1 MPQSSVSSLRRWS
14 SAGASLDVVLPLVT
28 TFVSGAF
35 AVAVAMRYIRK
46 RRPSHL
52 AWAIGLLLFAVAAL
66 CGYLARSGGATD
78 LEYRLFYLFGAIANV
93 AWLALGT
100 VFIVAPRYGRV
111 ALAAVLALTV
121 AAVYA
126 VFSTPVDLAV
136 AVDTGRGFPDGSLPR
151 ILAGIGS
158 GLGSLVLIGGALWS
172 AWIFVRRRDQ
182 GRRALANVIIAA
194 GVFIAAAG
202 GTVAFT
208 GASGIL
214 ELTNLIGVSVMFV
227 GFLLA

>member
-1 MPQSSVSSLRRWS
+1 
-14 SAGASLDVVLPLVT
+14 VVPLVT
-28 TFVSGAF
+28 TLVSGAF
-35 AVAVAMRYIRK
+35 AVTVALRYVRK
-46 RRPSHL
+46 RRPAQL
-52 AWAIGLLLFAVAAL
+52 AWAIGLLLFAVAAFM
-66 CGYLARSGGATD
+66 GFLARTGGATE

-100 VFIVAPRYGRV
+100 ILIVAPRFGRV
-111 ALAAVLALTV
+111 ALAAVLALSAV
-121 AAVYA
+121 AVYA
-126 VFSTPVDLAV
+126 VFATPVDIAV
-136 AVDTGRGFPDGSLPR
+136 AIDTGRGFPDGSLPR

-172 AWIFVRRRDQ
+172 AWVFFRRRNQ
-182 GRRALANVIIAA
+182 GRRALANAIIAI

-208 GASGIL
+208 GASGVL
-214 ELTNLIGVSVMFV
+214 EVTNLLGVAVMFV

>member
-1 MPQSSVSSLRRWS
+1 MI
-14 SAGASLDVVLPLVT
+14 PLVT
-28 TFVSGAF
+28 TLVSGAF
-35 AVAVAMRYIRK
+35 AVAVAVRYARK
-46 RRPSHL
+46 RRPALL
-52 AWAIGLLLFAVAAL
+52 AWAIGLSLFAVAAFM
-66 CGYLARSGGATD
+66 GFLARTGGPTEA
-78 LEYRLFYLFGAIANV
+78 EYRLFYLFGAVANV

-100 VFIVAPRYGRV
+100 ILIVAPRYGRA
-111 ALAAVLALTV
+111 ALAAVVALSA
-121 AAVYA
+121 AAVFA
-126 VFSTPVDLAV
+126 VFATPVDLQV

-172 AWIFVRRRDQ
+172 AWVFLRRRDQ
-182 GRRALANVIIAA
+182 GRRALANTIIAI

-208 GASGIL
+208 GASGVL
-214 ELTNLIGVSVMFV
+214 EFTNLVGVSVMFV

>member
-1 MPQSSVSSLRRWS
+1 
-14 SAGASLDVVLPLVT
+14 VLPLFT

-35 AVAVAMRYIRK
+35 AVAVALRYLRK

-52 AWAIGLLLFAVAAL
+52 AWAVGLLLFAVAAFN
-66 CGYLARSGGATD
+66 GYLARSGGATD

-111 ALAAVLALTV
+111 ALASVLALTV
-121 AAVYA
+121 VAVYA

-136 AVDTGRGFPDGSLPR
+136 AIDTGRGFPDGSLPR

-172 AWIFVRRRDQ
+172 AWFFLRRRDQ

>member
-1 MPQSSVSSLRRWS
+1 
-14 SAGASLDVVLPLVT
+14 VLPLVT

-35 AVAVAMRYIRK
+35 AVAVALKYVRK

-52 AWAIGLLLFAVAAL
+52 AWALGLLLFAVAAFN
-66 CGYLARSGGATD
+66 GFLARSGGATD
-78 LEYRLFYLFGAIANV
+78 VEYRLFYLFGAIANV

-100 VFIVAPRYGRV
+100 VYIVAPRYGRA
-111 ALAAVLALTV
+111 ALAAVVALTAV
-121 AAVYA
+121 AVYS
-126 VFSTPVDLAV
+126 VFSTPVDIAV
-136 AVDTGRGFPDGSLPR
+136 AVDTGKGFPDGSLPR
-151 ILAGIGS
+151 VLAAIGS

-172 AWIFVRRRDQ
+172 AWVFLRRHDQ
-182 GRRALANVIIAA
+182 GRRALANVIIAV
-194 GVFIAAAG
+194 GVFVAAAG

>member
-1 MPQSSVSSLRRWS
+1 M
-14 SAGASLDVVLPLVT
+14 LPLVT
-28 TFVSGAF
+28 ALVAAAF
-35 AVAVAMRYIRK
+35 AVAVLLRYMRR

-52 AWAIGLLLFAVAAL
+52 AWAIGLSLFAVAAL
-66 CGYLARSGGATD
+66 CGFLARSGGATET
-78 LEYRLFYLFGAIANV
+78 EYRLFYLFGAIANV

-111 ALAAVLALTV
+111 ALAAVLGLTAL
-121 AAVYA
+121 AAYA
-126 VFSTPVDLAV
+126 VFATPVDLAV

-151 ILAGIGS
+151 ILAAIGS
-158 GLGSLVLIGGALWS
+158 GGGSIVLIGGALWS
-172 AWIFVRRRDQ
+172 AWVFLRRRAQ
-182 GRRALANVIIAA
+182 GRRALANVIIAV

-208 GASGIL
+208 GASGVL
-214 ELTNLIGVSVMFV
+214 ELTNLLGVSVMFV

>member
-1 MPQSSVSSLRRWS
+1 M
-14 SAGASLDVVLPLVT
+14 LPLVT
-28 TFVSGAF
+28 TFISGAF
-35 AVAVAMRYIRK
+35 AIAVLLRYLRK

-52 AWAIGLLLFAVAAL
+52 AWAVGLLLFAVAAL
-66 CGYLARSGGATD
+66 CGFLARSGGATD

-100 VFIVAPRYGRV
+100 VFVVAPRYGR
-111 ALAAVLALTV
+111 AGLALVLGLTAV
-121 AAVYA
+121 AAYA
-126 VFSTPVDLAV
+126 VFTTPVDIAV
-136 AVDTGRGFPDGSLPR
+136 AVDTGKGFPDGSLPR
-151 ILAGIGS
+151 VLAAIGS

-172 AWIFVRRRDQ
+172 AWVFVRRRDN
-182 GRRALANVIIAA
+182 GRRAAANVIIAT

>member
-1 MPQSSVSSLRRWS
+1 
-14 SAGASLDVVLPLVT
+14 VT

-35 AVAVAMRYIRK
+35 AIAVVLRYTRK

-52 AWAIGLLLFAVAAL
+52 AWAIGLLLFAVAAFN
-66 CGYLARSGGATD
+66 GYLARSGGATED
-78 LEYRLFYLFGAIANV
+78 EYRLFYLFGAIVNV

-100 VFIVAPRYGRV
+100 VFIIAPRYGRA
-111 ALAAVLALTV
+111 ALAAVVVLTAV
-121 AAVYA
+121 AAYA
-126 VFSTPVDLAV
+126 VFTTPVDIAV

-151 ILAGIGS
+151 ILAAIGS
-158 GLGSLVLIGGALWS
+158 GVGSLVLIGGAMWS
-172 AWIFVRRRDQ
+172 AWVFLRRRDQ
-182 GRRALANVIIAA
+182 GRRALANVIIAT

-208 GASGIL
+208 GASGVL
-214 ELTNLIGVSVMFV
+214 ELTNLLGVSVMFV

>member
-1 MPQSSVSSLRRWS
+1 MVML
-14 SAGASLDVVLPLVT
+14 
-28 TFVSGAF
+28 
-35 AVAVAMRYIRK
+35 RYIRK

-52 AWAIGLLLFAVAAL
+52 AWAVGLLLFAVAAL
-66 CGYLARSGGATD
+66 CGFLARSGGATD

-100 VFIVAPRYGRV
+100 VFIVAPRYGRA

-121 AAVYA
+121 VAVYA

-158 GLGSLVLIGGALWS
+158 GVGSLVLIGGALWS
-172 AWIFVRRRDQ
+172 AWVFVRRRDQ
-182 GRRALANVIIAA
+182 GRRALANVIIAV

-202 GTVAFT
+202 GTAAFT

>member
-1 MPQSSVSSLRRWS
+1 M
-14 SAGASLDVVLPLVT
+14 LPLVT
-28 TFVSGAF
+28 TLVSGAF
-35 AVAVAMRYIRK
+35 AVAVMLRYMRK

-52 AWAIGLLLFAVAAL
+52 AWAVGLLLFAVAAL
-66 CGYLARSGGATD
+66 CGFLARSGGATD

-100 VFIVAPRYGRV
+100 VFIVAPRYGRA
-111 ALAAVLALTV
+111 ALAAVLSLTV
-121 AAVYA
+121 VAVYA

-158 GLGSLVLIGGALWS
+158 GVGSLVLIGGALWS
-172 AWIFVRRRDQ
+172 AWVFLRRRDQ
-182 GRRALANVIIAA
+182 AQRALANVIIAV

-202 GTVAFT
+202 GTAAFT

>member
-1 MPQSSVSSLRRWS
+1 
-14 SAGASLDVVLPLVT
+14 VLPLVT
-28 TFVSGAF
+28 TFVSSAF
-35 AVAVAMRYIRK
+35 AVAVVLRYMRR

-52 AWAIGLLLFAVAAL
+52 AWAIGLLLFAVAAFN
-66 CGYLARSGGATD
+66 GFLARSGGATET
-78 LEYRLFYLFGAIANV
+78 EYRLFYLFGAIANV

-100 VFIVAPRYGRV
+100 VFIVAPRYGR
-111 ALAAVLALTV
+111 AAFGFVLALTAL
-121 AAVYA
+121 AAYA

-151 ILAGIGS
+151 ILAAIGS

-172 AWIFVRRRDQ
+172 AWVFLRRRDQ
-182 GRRALANVIIAA
+182 GRRALANVVIAA

>member
-1 MPQSSVSSLRRWS
+1 
-14 SAGASLDVVLPLVT
+14 VLPLVT

-35 AVAVAMRYIRK
+35 AVAVALKYMRK

-52 AWAIGLLLFAVAAL
+52 AWALGLLLFAIAAFN
-66 CGYLARSGGATD
+66 GFLARSGGATD
-78 LEYRLFYLFGAIANV
+78 VEYRLFYLFGAIANV

-100 VFIVAPRYGRV
+100 VYIVAPRYGRA
-111 ALAAVLALTV
+111 ALAAVLALTAV
-121 AAVYA
+121 AVYS

-136 AVDTGRGFPDGSLPR
+136 AVDTGKGFPDGSLPR
-151 ILAGIGS
+151 VLAAIGS

-172 AWIFVRRRDQ
+172 AWVFLRRRDQ
-182 GRRALANVIIAA
+182 GRRALANVVIAA
-194 GVFIAAAG
+194 GVLIAAAG

-227 GFLLA
+227 GFLLV

>member
-1 MPQSSVSSLRRWS
+1 
-14 SAGASLDVVLPLVT
+14 VT
-28 TFVSGAF
+28 TLVSGAF
-35 AVAVAMRYIRK
+35 AVAVALTYMRK
-46 RRPSHL
+46 RRPAQL
-52 AWAIGLLLFAVAAL
+52 AWAIGLLFFAIAAFN
-66 CGYLARSGGATD
+66 GFLARSGGATD
-78 LEYRLFYLFGAIANV
+78 VEYRLFYLFGAIANV

-100 VFIVAPRYGRV
+100 IFIVAPRYGRA
-111 ALAAVLALTV
+111 ALIAVLALSAT
-121 AAVYA
+121 AAYA
-126 VFSTPVDLAV
+126 VFATPVDIAV
-136 AVDTGRGFPDGSLPR
+136 AIDTGKGFPDGSLPR

-172 AWIFVRRRDQ
+172 AWVFVRRRDQ
-182 GRRALANVIIAA
+182 GRRALANLIIAA

>member
-1 MPQSSVSSLRRWS
+1 M
-14 SAGASLDVVLPLVT
+14 LPLVT
-28 TFVSGAF
+28 TLVSGAF
-35 AVAVAMRYIRK
+35 AVAVVLRYMRK

-52 AWAIGLLLFAVAAL
+52 AWAIGLLLFAVAAFN
-66 CGYLARSGGATD
+66 GFLARSGGATD
-78 LEYRLFYLFGAIANV
+78 TEYRFFYLFGAIANV

-100 VFIVAPRYGRV
+100 IFIVAPRYGRV
-111 ALAAVLALTV
+111 ALAAVLALTLV
-121 AAVYA
+121 AAYA
-126 VFSTPVDLAV
+126 VFATPVDIAV
-136 AVDTGRGFPDGSLPR
+136 AVDTGKGFPDGSLPR

-172 AWIFVRRRDQ
+172 AWVFLRRRDQ
-182 GRRALANVIIAA
+182 GRRALANVIIAV

-208 GASGIL
+208 GASGVL
-214 ELTNLIGVSVMFV
+214 ELTNLVGVSIMFV

>member
-1 MPQSSVSSLRRWS
+1 M
-14 SAGASLDVVLPLVT
+14 LPLVT
-28 TFVSGAF
+28 TFVAGAF
-35 AVAVAMRYIRK
+35 AIAVLLRYLRK

-52 AWAIGLLLFAVAAL
+52 AWAVGLLLFAVAAFN
-66 CGYLARSGGATD
+66 GFLARSGGATD

-111 ALAAVLALTV
+111 ALASVLALTV
-121 AAVYA
+121 VA
-126 VFSTPVDLAV
+126 VFAVFATPVDIAV
-136 AVDTGRGFPDGSLPR
+136 AVDTGKGFPDGSLPR
-151 ILAGIGS
+151 VLAAIGS
-158 GLGSLVLIGGALWS
+158 GGGSIVLIGGALWS
-172 AWIFVRRRDQ
+172 AWAFLRRRDQ
-182 GRRALANVIIAA
+182 GRRALANVIIAL

-208 GASGIL
+208 GASGVL
-214 ELTNLIGVSVMFV
+214 ELTNLLGVSVMFV

>member
-1 MPQSSVSSLRRWS
+1 VI
-14 SAGASLDVVLPLVT
+14 PLVT

-35 AVAVAMRYIRK
+35 AVAVALRYMRK

-52 AWAIGLLLFAVAAL
+52 AWAVGLLLFAVAAL
-66 CGYLARSGGATD
+66 CGFLARSGGATD

-100 VFIVAPRYGRV
+100 VFIIAPRYGRA
-111 ALAAVLALTV
+111 ALAAVLALTAV
-121 AAVYA
+121 AIYA
-126 VFSTPVDLAV
+126 VFAAPVDLAV

-158 GLGSLVLIGGALWS
+158 GVGSLVLIGGALWS
-172 AWIFVRRRDQ
+172 AWVFLRRRDQ
-182 GRRALANVIIAA
+182 GRRALANVVIAA

-202 GTVAFT
+202 GTAAFT

>member
-1 MPQSSVSSLRRWS
+1 
-14 SAGASLDVVLPLVT
+14 VLPLIT
-28 TFVSGAF
+28 TFVSSAF
-35 AVAVAMRYIRK
+35 AVAVVLRYMRK

-52 AWAIGLLLFAVAAL
+52 AWAIGLLLFAVAAFN
-66 CGYLARSGGATD
+66 GFLARSGGATET
-78 LEYRLFYLFGAIANV
+78 EYRLFYLFGAIANV

-100 VFIVAPRYGRV
+100 VFIVAPRYGRA
-111 ALAAVLALTV
+111 ALGFVLALTAL
-121 AAVYA
+121 AAYA
-126 VFSTPVDLAV
+126 VFSTPVDIAV

-151 ILAGIGS
+151 ILAAIGS

-172 AWIFVRRRDQ
+172 AWAFLRRRDQ
-182 GRRALANVIIAA
+182 GRRALANVVIAA